1 MDLYVVCIGKN
12 DFVASNGKQT
22 QNIIKAKKFADLEQA
37 KQTARDI
44 EQTGQTTMV
53 QKFDITNLDDILEF
67 VAENLETAL
76 ENWGADVS
84 VGYLNN
90 KVMVCHPNGI
100 RYYVLDL
107 SQKVATI

>member
-1 MDLYVVCIGKN
+1 MDLYVVCVGKN
-12 DFVASNGKQT
+12 DFVADNGKQT
-22 QNIIKAKKFADLEQA
+22 HNIIKAKKFADLEQA

-76 ENWGADVS
+76 ENWGADIS

-90 KVMVCHPNGI
+90 KVMICHPNGI

-107 SQKVATI
+107 SQKIATI